1 MPSGWVLLDGRLV
14 RRGSDFT
21 ARLYYDLGQGFNEP
35 QSIAPPISRKGTIH
49 ELIWLPRGIKALR
62 WQAMNS
68 AGEFEQSPLRMK
80 KVSWFERTVRM
91 IRRVVP
97 TFYVHSRAKRRKI
110 ELTVWRMLF
119 DLRGAY
125 EAAGKL
131 RAYAPPVD
139 YQAWIARFDAL
150 TEQDR
155 EQIRAHIARLA
166 MRPVISVVMPVYN
179 PREEFLRVAIESV
192 RRQLYPHWELCIAD
206 DASTA
211 PGARQVLEEYQAQDP
226 RIKICF
232 RTENGHISEASNSAL
247 ALATGDFI
255 ALLDQ
260 DDVLAEQALYRV
272 AVEVA
277 SHPEAVL
284 VYSDEDKIDE
294 GQQRFDPCHKP
305 DWNYQLLLSQN
316 YISHLGVYRTEVVRK
331 LGGFRRGFEGS
342 QDYDLALRVIELAR
356 PQDIRHIPAILYH
369 WRAAEGS
376 TALAAEA
383 KGYAV
388 TAGQRALTEHLAR
401 MHVRGTISP
410 AAVGSFYRA
419 RYELP
424 EHKPLVSIIIPTR
437 DQADLLRQCVES
449 VRKRTQYP
457 NWELVVV
464 DNQST
469 DETARRYLVQLAN
482 RERVT
487 VLRYDQPFNYS
498 AINNFAVRHARGEV
512 LCLLNNDTQVITRDW
527 IEEMLGVLLQPGVGI
542 VGARLWYEDGSLQ
555 HGGVI
560 VGAGGTAAHAHAFLP
575 RSEPGYF
582 GRAQLMQEFS
592 AVTGACLMV
601 RKSLY
606 EALSGLNEKNLA
618 VAYNDVDF
626 CLRAREAG
634 WRVVWTPYAELY
646 HFESRTRGAEDVGER
661 KGRMARESAYMRRRW
676 RHAIKNDP
684 YYNPNL
690 SYERPDFVL
699 SHAPMAPQ
707 PWRE

>member
-1 MPSGWVLLDGRLV
+1 
-14 RRGSDFT
+14 
-21 ARLYYDLGQGFNEP
+21 
-35 QSIAPPISRKGTIH
+35 
-49 ELIWLPRGIKALR
+49 
-62 WQAMNS
+62 
-68 AGEFEQSPLRMK
+68 
-80 KVSWFERTVRM
+80 
-91 IRRVVP
+91 
-97 TFYVHSRAKRRKI
+97 
-110 ELTVWRMLF
+110 
-119 DLRGAY
+119 
-125 EAAGKL
+125 
-131 RAYAPPVD
+131 
-139 YQAWIARFDAL
+139 
-150 TEQDR
+150 
-155 EQIRAHIARLA
+155 
-166 MRPVISVVMPVYN
+166 
-179 PREEFLRVAIESV
+179 
-192 RRQLYPHWELCIAD
+192 
-206 DASTA
+206 
-211 PGARQVLEEYQAQDP
+211 
-226 RIKICF
+226 
-232 RTENGHISEASNSAL
+232 
-247 ALATGDFI
+247 
-255 ALLDQ
+255 
-260 DDVLAEQALYRV
+260 
-272 AVEVA
+272 
-277 SHPEAVL
+277 
-284 VYSDEDKIDE
+284 
-294 GQQRFDPCHKP
+294 
-305 DWNYQLLLSQN
+305 
-316 YISHLGVYRTEVVRK
+316 
-331 LGGFRRGFEGS
+331 
-342 QDYDLALRVIELAR
+342 VIEQAR

-401 MHVRGTISP
+401 THVRGTVSP
-410 AAVGSFYRA
+410 APVGSFYRV

-424 EHKPLVSIIIPTR
+424 EHKPLVSIIIPTC
-437 DQADLLRQCVES
+437 DQAELLRQCVES
-449 VRKRTQYP
+449 VHKRTQYP
-457 NWELVVV
+457 NWELIVV

-482 RERVT
+482 RERAT

-582 GRAQLMQEFS
+582 GRAHLAQEFS

-606 EALSGLNEKNLA
+606 EQLGGLNEKDLA

-626 CLRAREAG
+626 CLRARDAG

-646 HFESRTRGAEDVGER
+646 HYESKTRGAEDVGER

-676 RHAIKNDP
+676 RHIIKNDP